1 MTKVKTEAYL
11 SSTLLAQNSHKKRK
25 KKLGFQNTF
34 FLPDGSGLL
43 AKMNKIMLL
52 FLGEY
57 IFTRDGSEL
66 P

>member
-1 MTKVKTEAYL
+1 MTEVKTEAYL
-11 SSTLLAQNSHKKRK
+11 SSRLLAQNSHKKGK
-25 KKLGFQNTF
+25 TKLGFQKTF
-34 FLPDGSGLL
+34 FLHDGSGLL

-52 FLGEY
+52 FWGEY